1 MEPLTDLLNKQDLKK
16 MAAEIE
22 KSSSVFANK
31 AALDNLIQPTKIVGR
46 ENKIRELMEFLL
58 SYKKRHVVPFISVYG
73 RSGSGKSTIV
83 RFVCETLS
91 ETDNAHSDISYE
103 FVNLRKARTI
113 FGCTNLILSELG
125 MPQLKS
131 AQGMNLAIA
140 QISKEIENRIKT
152 KHSKLFVLVL
162 DEFDVIFND
171 ERVSP
176 SDFIYKLVDMV
187 QELKQK
193 GQLMTAIAIS
203 NNLMSNRGFDD
214 RITSR
219 TGSAEIYFEPY
230 TGEEILVLLKDR
242 ASEAFSESLG
252 PYVLETI
259 ADSSQEEHGDAR
271 RAIDLMRLAG
281 EAARLKGDSKVLTT
295 HLNEAMREQKK
306 DRVVT
311 ILSSAPTQQKV
322 VCAAL
327 AKLTYLA
334 KNNESSWH
342 TTSEIFKEY
351 EIVFSDLKDAEDNAG
366 FEDEWAN
373 LTVTLSYRRVSDR
386 LIELKNSGL
395 VDGETQFQG
404 RAGNTS
410 KYRLTERPDMIGMTI
425 SEKWWSKVEA
435 SKPEEEPNKFWEKRF
450 GKPKKD

>member
-1 MEPLTDLLNKQDLKK
+1 
-16 MAAEIE
+16 
-22 KSSSVFANK
+22 
-31 AALDNLIQPTKIVGR
+31 
-46 ENKIRELMEFLL
+46 
-58 SYKKRHVVPFISVYG
+58 VPFISVYG

-83 RFVCETLS
+83 SFVCATLS

-140 QISKEIENRIKT
+140 QISKEIESRIKT

-176 SDFIYKLVDMV
+176 SDFIYKLVNMV

-193 GQLMTAIAIS
+193 GHLMTVIAIS
-203 NNLMSNRGFDD
+203 NNLMSNYGLDD
-214 RITSR
+214 RIKSR

-230 TGEEILVLLKDR
+230 NGEEILVLLKDR
-242 ASEAFSESLG
+242 ASGAFSESLG

-259 ADSSQEEHGDAR
+259 ADSSQEEQGDAR
-271 RAIDLMRLAG
+271 RAIELMRLAG

-295 HLNEAMREQKK
+295 HVNEAMQEQKK

-311 ILSSAPTQQKV
+311 ILSSASIQQKV

-327 AKLTYLA
+327 AKLTFLA

-342 TTSEIFKEY
+342 STSEIFKEY
-351 EIVFSDLKDAEDNAG
+351 ETVFSDIKDAEDKNTDS
-366 FEDEWAN
+366 EDEWKN
-373 LTVTLSYRRVSDR
+373 LTIPLSYRRVSDR

-395 VDGETQFQG
+395 VDGLTQSQG

-410 KYRLTERPDMIGMTI
+410 KYRLTERPEVIGKAI
-425 SEKWWSKVEA
+425 SENWWANVEA
-435 SKPEEEPNKFWEKRF
+435 GRPDDELE
-450 GKPKKD
+450 